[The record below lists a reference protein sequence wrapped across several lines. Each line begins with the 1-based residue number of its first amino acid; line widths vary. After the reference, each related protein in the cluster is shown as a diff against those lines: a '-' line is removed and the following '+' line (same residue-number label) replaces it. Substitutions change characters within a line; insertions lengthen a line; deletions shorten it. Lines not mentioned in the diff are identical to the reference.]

1 MPSSPIPKG
10 TNDMDS
16 IINCICAMSVLIMLL
31 ILGATH
37 HLVCRIID
45 ARDAIIDE
53 IRFNRGRKDR

>member
-1 MPSSPIPKG
+1 
-10 TNDMDS
+10 MDS